1 MQHFDHVGLLSL
13 CGRNLSSDYIYYN
26 TYLHKMQINT
36 KSPPEPQ
43 VWYEGIENSWRNL
56 LGEVLFLQA
65 LIEPLPSLDRATMTV
80 YCHIFYS
87 INGAAQHFGATI
99 GYPND
104 VAKLSVEFSY
114 LIHAQLFL
122 VFGKLNTEV
131 DERLIR
137 KCGIRV
143 HLSRNISTQDHTF
156 PLSVYLLDRGYPFES
171 FYCSSHFSFSF
182 LCVLRAWD
190 PIEYIISLIY
200 IKSKLKFAIFL
211 IFS

>member
-13 CGRNLSSDYIYYN
+13 CGRNQGSDYIYYN
-26 TYLHKMQINT
+26 TYLHKKQMNIKKAPRTTGVVRGDGEQL
-36 KSPPEPQ
+36 E
-43 VWYEGIENSWRNL
+43 RNL
-56 LGEVLFLQA
+56 LGEVHLLQA

-122 VFGKLNTEV
+122 GFGKLNTEV

-182 LCVLRAWD
+182 LCVLRA
-190 PIEYIISLIY
+190 
-200 IKSKLKFAIFL
+200 
-211 IFS
+211 